1 MTKQE
6 KQMEIIKAIG
16 RLSEDKIDY
25 LYSFMQGL
33 QSDKHDKTIVDKTIV
48 DKNFINSN
56 TLEASM
62 RFVLEADSLEGI
74 NKDLAQFQNEM
85 FNNNKGLKF
94 EIIEYNVK
102 KNERNS
108 MYVYKAVIG
117 IHVFLD
123 SNTIKA
129 MNEGKLIF

>member
-1 MTKQE
+1 MTKEQ
-6 KQMEIIKAIG
+6 KLMEIIKKVG
-16 RLSEDKIDY
+16 RLDEDKVNY
-25 LYSFMQGL
+25 LYSFMEGL
-33 QSDKHDKTIVDKTIV
+33 ENDKHDKTVI
-48 DKNFINSN
+48 DKNFINSS

-62 RFVLEADSLEGI
+62 RFVLEADTLECI

-102 KNERNS
+102 KNEKNS
-108 MYVYKAVIG
+108 MYAYKAVIG

-123 SNTIKA
+123 SETIKA

>member
-1 MTKQE
+1 MTKEQ
-6 KQMEIIKAIG
+6 KLMEIIKKVG
-16 RLSEDKIDY
+16 RLDEDKVNY
-25 LYSFMQGL
+25 LYSFMEGL
-33 QSDKHDKTIVDKTIV
+33 ENDKHDKTVI

-108 MYVYKAVIG
+108 MYAYKAVIG

-123 SNTIKA
+123 SETIKA

>member
-1 MTKQE
+1 MTKEQ
-6 KQMEIIKAIG
+6 KLMEIIKGVG
-16 RLSEDKIDY
+16 RLDEDKVNY
-25 LYSFMQGL
+25 LYSFMEGL
-33 QSDKHDKTIVDKTIV
+33 ENDKHDKTIV

-108 MYVYKAVIG
+108 MYAYKAVIG

-123 SNTIKA
+123 SETIKA
-129 MNEGKLIF
+129 MNEGRLIF

>member
-1 MTKQE
+1 MTKEQ
-6 KQMEIIKAIG
+6 KLMEIIKKVG
-16 RLSEDKIDY
+16 KLDEDKVNY
-25 LYSFMQGL
+25 LYSFMEGL
-33 QSDKHDKTIVDKTIV
+33 ENDKHDKTIV

-108 MYVYKAVIG
+108 MYAYKAVIG

-123 SNTIKA
+123 SETIKA
-129 MNEGKLIF
+129 MNEGKLLF

>member
-1 MTKQE
+1 
-6 KQMEIIKAIG
+6 
-16 RLSEDKIDY
+16 
-25 LYSFMQGL
+25 
-33 QSDKHDKTIVDKTIV
+33 
-48 DKNFINSN
+48 
-56 TLEASM
+56 M

-108 MYVYKAVIG
+108 MYAYKAVIG

-123 SNTIKA
+123 SETIKA
-129 MNEGKLIF
+129 MNEGRIIF

>member
-33 QSDKHDKTIVDKTIV
+33 QSDKHDKTVI

-56 TLEASM
+56 TLSASM
-62 RFVLEADSLEGI
+62 SFRLEADTLDAI
-74 NKDLAQFQNEM
+74 NKDLLQFQNEM
-85 FNNNKGLKF
+85 FSNNKGLKF
-94 EIIEYNVK
+94 EITEYNVK

-108 MYVYKAVIG
+108 MHGYSAVIG
-117 IHVFLD
+117 VYVFLD
-123 SNTIKA
+123 SETIKA

>member
-1 MTKQE
+1 MTKEQ
-6 KQMEIIKAIG
+6 KLMEIIKKVG
-16 RLSEDKIDY
+16 RLDEDKVNY
-25 LYSFMQGL
+25 LYSFMEGL
-33 QSDKHDKTIVDKTIV
+33 ENDKHDKTIV

-94 EIIEYNVK
+94 EIVEYNVK
-102 KNERNS
+102 KNERKS
-108 MYVYKAVIG
+108 MYAYKAVIG

-123 SNTIKA
+123 SETIKA

>member
-1 MTKQE
+1 MTKEQ
-6 KQMEIIKAIG
+6 KLMEIIKKVG
-16 RLSEDKIDY
+16 RLDEDKVNY
-25 LYSFMQGL
+25 LYSFMEGL
-33 QSDKHDKTIVDKTIV
+33 ENDKHDKTIV

-56 TLEASM
+56 TLEANM

-108 MYVYKAVIG
+108 MYAYKAVIG

-123 SNTIKA
+123 SETIKA

>member
-1 MTKQE
+1 MTKEQ
-6 KQMEIIKAIG
+6 KLMEIIKKVG
-16 RLSEDKIDY
+16 RLDEDKVNY
-25 LYSFMQGL
+25 LYSFMEGL
-33 QSDKHDKTIVDKTIV
+33 ENDKHDKTIV

-108 MYVYKAVIG
+108 MYAYKAVIG

-123 SNTIKA
+123 SETIKA
-129 MNEGKLIF
+129 MNEGRLIF

>member
-33 QSDKHDKTIVDKTIV
+33 QSDKHDKTVI

-56 TLEASM
+56 TLSASM
-62 RFVLEADSLEGI
+62 SFRLEADTLDAI
-74 NKDLAQFQNEM
+74 NKDLLQFQNEM
-85 FNNNKGLKF
+85 FSSNKGLKF
-94 EIIEYNVK
+94 EITEYNVK

-108 MYVYKAVIG
+108 MHGYSAVIG
-117 IHVFLD
+117 VYVFLD
-123 SNTIKA
+123 SETIKA

>member
-33 QSDKHDKTIVDKTIV
+33 QSDKHDKTIV

>member
-1 MTKQE
+1 MTKEQ
-6 KQMEIIKAIG
+6 KLMEIIKKVG
-16 RLSEDKIDY
+16 RLDEDKVNY
-25 LYSFMQGL
+25 LYSFMEGL
-33 QSDKHDKTIVDKTIV
+33 ENDKHDKTIV

-108 MYVYKAVIG
+108 MYAYKAVIG

-123 SNTIKA
+123 SETIKA

>member
-1 MTKQE
+1 MTKEQ
-6 KQMEIIKAIG
+6 KLMEIIKAVG
-16 RLSEDKIDY
+16 KLDENKVNY
-25 LYSFMQGL
+25 LYSFMEGL
-33 QSDKHDKTIVDKTIV
+33 ENDKHDKTIV

-108 MYVYKAVIG
+108 MYAYKAVIG

-123 SNTIKA
+123 SETIKA
-129 MNEGKLIF
+129 MNEGKLLF